1 MSNELNNLFNEAT
14 SSEATA
20 GARSLA
26 GTAQLTNLATTIA
39 NDIMKK
45 VNDNFEDYKELVAK
59 SKTDHSAMDQLIA
72 RAYDLK
78 TVDVEF
84 LKDLGDATIES
95 MLKSQQS
102 KRSRSKSKVMTMDN
116 YRTMMVGALSENLI
130 RIAANKPKSAV
141 GNRHA
146 SGKVDYTAEELEALA
161 ADQDKLKKE
170 IRNVQSKKSIMKSKE
185 GFSEEDERWLALLV
199 AEEQLKGLRVDSVK
213 VVTVDTTK
221 TALAEMLGD
230 VDVSNMKAADA
241 KKLIEQAMSLLK
253 EAE

>member
-1 MSNELNNLFNEAT
+1 
-14 SSEATA
+14 
-20 GARSLA
+20 
-26 GTAQLTNLATTIA
+26 
-39 NDIMKK
+39 
-45 VNDNFEDYKELVAK
+45 
-59 SKTDHSAMDQLIA
+59 
-72 RAYDLK
+72 
-78 TVDVEF
+78 
-84 LKDLGDATIES
+84 
-95 MLKSQQS
+95 
-102 KRSRSKSKVMTMDN
+102 MTMDN

-185 GFSEEDERWLALLV
+185 GFSEEDERWQALLV

-230 VDVSNMKAADA
+230 VDVNSMKAADA

>member
-59 SKTDHSAMDQLIA
+59 SKTDHSAMDTLIA
-72 RAYDLK
+72 KAYDLN
-78 TVDVEF
+78 TADVEF
-84 LKDLGDATIES
+84 LKELDDATIES

-146 SGKVDYTAEELEALA
+146 SGKVDYTTEELEALA

-185 GFSEEDERWLALLV
+185 GFSEEDERWLALLT
-199 AEEQLKGLRVDSVK
+199 AEEQLKALRVDSVK

-230 VDVSNMKAADA
+230 VDVNNMKAADA

>member
-39 NDIMKK
+39 NDIMQKI
-45 VNDNFEDYKELVAK
+45 NDNFEEYKELVAK
-59 SKTDHSAMDQLIA
+59 SKTDHSAMDQLIE
-72 RAYDLK
+72 RTYYLK

-84 LKDLGDATIES
+84 LKDLDDETIES

-102 KRSRSKSKVMTMDN
+102 KRSRSKSKVMTLDN

-185 GFSEEDERWLALLV
+185 GFSEEAERWQALLV

-221 TALAEMLGD
+221 TALADMLGD
-230 VDVSNMKAADA
+230 VDVNNMKAADA